1 MAIGQE
7 NHRVIAEPM
16 PAHTPGGLTEAGD
29 FGSGQILSGAD
40 VSVFV
45 TLGKGERGHPDL
57 LAEELSC
64 FRWLAPAYPGSAV
77 GATTSRSIADIPENT
92 SKQESR
98 IHRRE

>member
-29 FGSGQILSGAD
+29 FGSGQILPGAD

-64 FRWLAPAYPGSAV
+64 FRWLAPAYPGSACKL
-77 GATTSRSIADIPENT
+77 ARSMAPILARWVSPGL
-92 SKQESR
+92 SGLL
-98 IHRRE
+98 